1 MIVFSMES
9 LFIMYKVNINL
20 LKTPLWL
27 VLWSMVTFKNKEKM
41 HQSLKSIIKYM
52 FRC

>member
-9 LFIMYKVNINL
+9 LFIMYKVNTNDCD
-20 LKTPLWL
+20 WFCGQ
-27 VLWSMVTFKNKEKM
+27 WSHLRIKKKM